1 MVTLGDSPPN
11 LDYYREIDWL
21 VFFICCF
28 FNVIV
33 MFSLL
38 ISVIGDTYSGISAN
52 KVTNTYKEK
61 ARQISMIQDTLLGL
75 HKSPQKPNEMIF
87 IAKVISSVE
96 INDDH
101 ANDDRIDT
109 LTRHVKSMRD
119 DLTELLER

>member
-75 HKSPQKPNEMIF
+75 HK
-87 IAKVISSVE
+87 
-96 INDDH
+96 
-101 ANDDRIDT
+101 
-109 LTRHVKSMRD
+109 
-119 DLTELLER
+119 